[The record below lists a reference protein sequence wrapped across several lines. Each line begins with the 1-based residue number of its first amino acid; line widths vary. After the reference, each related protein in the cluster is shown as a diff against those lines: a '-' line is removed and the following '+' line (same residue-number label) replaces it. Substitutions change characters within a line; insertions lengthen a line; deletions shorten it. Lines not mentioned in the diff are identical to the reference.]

1 MKFTLSWL
9 KDHLDTDASL
19 DEIVERL
26 TMIGLEVESVDDKA
40 SLKPFV
46 IARVLTAEKHPDAD
60 KLKVLSVDT
69 GSGAPVQVV
78 CGAPNARAGLVGAF
92 AAPGAYVPGIDVTL
106 SVGKIRG
113 VESHG
118 MMCSERELQLS
129 DEHTGIIDLPEN
141 APVGASFAAWAKLDD
156 PVIEIGLTP
165 NRPDATGV
173 YGIARDLAASGL
185 GTLKSGA
192 VEPVEGE
199 GKCPVSVTLEAP
211 DLCPGFALRLV
222 RGVKNGPSP
231 KWLQQRLIAIGLRPI
246 NALVDITN
254 YVTFDRGRPLHVFDA
269 AKVKGNLVVRRAKTS
284 EEVGDLVEERFLDL
298 KKRGLGVE
306 LLTEWESYGLTRMA
320 SAVYELY
327 ERIEALDGY
336 GYELTPDMCV
346 IADDNGVESIAGIMG
361 GELSGCEDGT
371 TDVLI
376 ESALWDPMATARTGR
391 ELGIITDARYRFE
404 RGVDP
409 EFMVAGLDLGTR
421 MVLEFCGGTPS
432 EPEIVLGTPTAK
444 DGEIVG
450 ETGHHYREVD
460 FPLSETKRLTGLD
473 VERAESIAILK
484 RLGFVPKGATD
495 GAVVRFVVPSWRPDV
510 DGKADLVEEV
520 MRIHGVNR
528 IAPAPL
534 PQTTAVGSR
543 ILTTLQNRTR
553 AARRALAVR
562 GMMEAV
568 TWSFIPERH
577 AALFGGGAP
586 ALKLSNPIAA
596 DMSDMRPSL
605 LPGLIAAA
613 QRNAD
618 RGFGD
623 IALFEVSG
631 TYQGDR
637 PEDQRRVA
645 GGIRRGTAT
654 LEGAGRHW
662 AGNAASVGVFD
673 AKADALAALEAAGA
687 PVDKLTIEAGGPD
700 WYHPGRSGT
709 IRLGPKNLLGTFGE
723 FHPDTLEA
731 LDAAGPICGF
741 EVYLDALPE
750 PKAKATRTKPRL
762 DLSPFQ
768 AVKRDFAFVVD
779 RSVAAGALTRA
790 VAAADKKLIAGV
802 SVFDVFEGAAL
813 GAGKKSVA
821 IEVAIQPQE
830 RTLTDEDFEALS
842 ARIVANVEKQTGG
855 VLRG

>member
-129 DEHTGIIDLPEN
+129 DEHTGIIDLPDN
-141 APVGASFAAWAKLDD
+141 APVGASFAEWAKLDD

-173 YGIARDLAASGL
+173 YGIARDLAAAGL

-246 NALVDITN
+246 NALVDVTN

-269 AKVKGNLVVRRAKTS
+269 AKVKGNLVVRRARAGEK
-284 EEVGDLVEERFLDL
+284 VL
-298 KKRGLGVE
+298 
-306 LLTEWESYGLTRMA
+306 
-320 SAVYELY
+320 
-327 ERIEALDGY
+327 ALDGAEY
-336 GYELTPDMCV
+336 ALTPDMCV

-409 EFMVAGLDLGTR
+409 EFMGAGLELGTR

-432 EPEIVLGTPTAK
+432 EPEIVLGTPTAR

-450 ETGHHYREVD
+450 ETGHHYHEVD

-473 VERAESIAILK
+473 VDRAESIAILK

-645 GGIRRGTAT
+645 GGVRRGTAT

-662 AGNAASVGVFD
+662 AGNAATVGVFD

-709 IRLGPKNLLGTFGE
+709 IKLGPKNLLGTFGE

-741 EVYLDALPE
+741 EVYLDAVPE

-779 RSVAAGALTRA
+779 KSVAAGTLTRA

-802 SVFDVFEGAAL
+802 SVFDVFEGASI
-813 GAGKKSVA
+813 GAGKKSIA